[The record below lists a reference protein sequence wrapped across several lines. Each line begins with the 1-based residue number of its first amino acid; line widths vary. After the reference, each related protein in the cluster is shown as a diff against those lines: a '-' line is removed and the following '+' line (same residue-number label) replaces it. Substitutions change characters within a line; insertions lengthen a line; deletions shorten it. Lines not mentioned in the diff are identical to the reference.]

1 VVLETTSSSGVEN
14 LNKIKEVLQLRYP
27 TVVSIYN
34 LMKKIIFLTGT
45 RADFSKIKA
54 LISILDI
61 HPDFEV
67 FVLLRNAP
75 ARRVWIY
82 TVRN

>member
-1 VVLETTSSSGVEN
+1 
-14 LNKIKEVLQLRYP
+14 
-27 TVVSIYN
+27 
-34 LMKKIIFLTGT
+34 MKKIIFLTGT

-82 TVRN
+82 TVKLNVASLKMFIRLKIIRMKPQWI

>member
-1 VVLETTSSSGVEN
+1 
-14 LNKIKEVLQLRYP
+14 
-27 TVVSIYN
+27 
-34 LMKKIIFLTGT
+34 MKKIIFLTGT
-45 RADFSKIKA
+45 RADFSKKKA

>member
-1 VVLETTSSSGVEN
+1 
-14 LNKIKEVLQLRYP
+14 
-27 TVVSIYN
+27 
-34 LMKKIIFLTGT
+34 MKKIIFLL
-45 RADFSKIKA
+45 ALVLILVKKKA